1 MTDASIKRKPIY
13 AYYLLLVN
21 CIKHMLGTRQKQ
33 VNFSGAFRT
42 ATKHKT
48 MIFKTLFILNVISE
62 KKRVLNK
69 ERNNTYLAEASI
81 FPRCTTACNIDKY
94 SIMITFWRETS
105 AKSLPPGNSEGSSQ
119 NITWFLK
126 THFNHQFKINITA
139 KRSYQSKIIKF
150 FLFGRRICGCVG
162 RDTKGIYCLN

>member
-1 MTDASIKRKPIY
+1 MTDATIKRKPIY

-21 CIKHMLGTRQKQ
+21 CIKHMLDTRQKQ

-48 MIFKTLFILNVISE
+48 MIFNTLFILNVINE

-69 ERNNTYLAEASI
+69 ERNNTYYAEASI

-105 AKSLPPGNSEGSSQ
+105 PKSLPPGNSEGSSQ
-119 NITWFLK
+119 NIRWFLK
-126 THFNHQFKINITA
+126 THI
-139 KRSYQSKIIKF
+139 SIIS
-150 FLFGRRICGCVG
+150 LR
-162 RDTKGIYCLN
+162 